1 MWGTIL
7 TELFSINFFS
17 INSLQYLFS
26 YDDAV
31 VKKIEQ
37 NIPNWLTK
45 INRTKQTIIFY
56 ENYFIEYNSYKDK
69 LDDLKKSEI
78 SLLYE
83 LNKLHTFYSNNINTR
98 IISIVDL
105 KNDVDY
111 LNKNLFEIQK
121 QIEYYQNL
129 LLSKDKQKRMLNHDK
144 QLLNFF
150 YQNYF
155 EDLQCISTYYDKPG
169 HTKTFEKVYNIRC
182 FYFDNSTT
190 INFLSLTTLFG
201 LCYLKYYYI

>member
-1 MWGTIL
+1 MWGNIL
-7 TELFSINFFS
+7 TELYNINFFS
-17 INSLQYLFS
+17 INSIQYLFS
-26 YDDAV
+26 YDDIV

-45 INRTKQTIIFY
+45 INKTKQTIIFY

-78 SLLYE
+78 SLICE
-83 LNKLHTFYSNNINTR
+83 LNKLHMFYLNNINTT
-98 IISIVDL
+98 IITIVDF
-105 KNDVDY
+105 KNEVDF
-111 LNKNLFEIQK
+111 LNKNLFELQR

-129 LLSKDKQKRMLNHDK
+129 LLSKDRQERMLNHDK

-155 EDLQCISTYYDKPG
+155 EDLQCISTYYDRPAN
-169 HTKTFEKVYNIRC
+169 TKTFEKIYNIRC

-201 LCYLKYYYI
+201 LYCLKYHYI